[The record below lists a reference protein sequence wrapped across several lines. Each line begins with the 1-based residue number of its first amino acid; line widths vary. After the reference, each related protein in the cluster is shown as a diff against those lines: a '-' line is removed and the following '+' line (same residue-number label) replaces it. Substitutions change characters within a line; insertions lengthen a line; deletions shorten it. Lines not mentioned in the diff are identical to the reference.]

1 MELAQYNLLPSWYSC
16 ARQIAKPESS
26 TLFAS
31 SPCTMPQSVAIE
43 AKLELKLQSNR
54 SASQCTLARGAQA
67 YLADAPASM
76 WLLRSAEHTLTRCST
91 IGRDRETCPGRSRL
105 KSLGAETRLATV
117 RPCRPD
123 LNGRAARRAKR
134 RPVCRGIIPRAV
146 EAPWTG
152 LHLQHPSTFR
162 RGKPTKGNGI
172 KKALQSPRSAQASDL
187 THSVLGSPCW
197 GYGFRMVS
205 DKQRAASCSLSRA
218 FQRCS
223 TLVAVDGS
231 DAVCT
236 HFTLAQPPG
245 RTLGC
250 SGLASATSEMRQF

>member
-91 IGRDRETCPGRSRL
+91 IGRDRETCPGRSRI

-123 LNGRAARRAKR
+123 LNGGQLAERNGAPFAGELSPGLLKLPGPACTCNIL
-134 RPVCRGIIPRAV
+134 RPF
-146 EAPWTG
+146 EEE
-152 LHLQHPSTFR
+152 
-162 RGKPTKGNGI
+162 
-172 KKALQSPRSAQASDL
+172 SPRKATASKKPSKARGQL
-187 THSVLGSPCW
+187 RL
-197 GYGFRMVS
+197 RI
-205 DKQRAASCSLSRA
+205 
-218 FQRCS
+218 
-223 TLVAVDGS
+223 
-231 DAVCT
+231 
-236 HFTLAQPPG
+236 
-245 RTLGC
+245 
-250 SGLASATSEMRQF
+250 